1 MAADLQHEPHCFRGQ
16 VTTIV
21 FHADGGS
28 AELFI
33 DHQTKLEI
41 VGGAL
46 SAGGPVLA
54 RYMDGAWSIGSQR
67 LTHITCEG
75 LVELL
80 IQTSVTRR
88 SFGPLRELSLVGEL
102 ALSLGD
108 PLARYYPRDNMW
120 HADLGDRLPAALGM
134 DKVTHELLSLAA

>member
-1 MAADLQHEPHCFRGQ
+1 MHPEPRFQGGQ

-33 DHQTKLEI
+33 DHPTKLQI
-41 VGGAL
+41 VGEAL

-54 RYMDGAWSIGSQR
+54 RYSDGAWSIGGQR

-75 LVELL
+75 PVQLS
-80 IQTSVTRR
+80 IQTNVTRR
-88 SFGPLRELSLVGEL
+88 SFGPLQELSLVGEL

-108 PLARYYPRDNMW
+108 PLARYYPRDNVW
-120 HADLGDRLPAALGM
+120 RTDFGDPLPVALGT
-134 DKVTHELLSLAA
+134 DKATHELLSLGA